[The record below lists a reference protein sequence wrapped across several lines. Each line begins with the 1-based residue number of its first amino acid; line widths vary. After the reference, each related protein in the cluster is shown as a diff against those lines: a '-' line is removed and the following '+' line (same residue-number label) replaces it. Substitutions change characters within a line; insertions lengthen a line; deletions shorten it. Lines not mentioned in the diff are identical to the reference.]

1 MLLLTELAAF
11 LDQRLE
17 RDRVPAEDQNGIY
30 RASDRPIQ
38 RLGLA
43 LEPWADMA
51 EWVRAESLDAL
62 FLHRPWKLDSA
73 KLADD
78 IGIVAYHLAFDERL
92 TVGLNPD
99 LAIALGLTEL
109 DVLGTKHNRP
119 IGMIGNVPPQRLS
132 AYCDRVRQCFGGAE
146 FSSASEKG
154 EKTVSR
160 VAVVGAMD
168 DALVREAHDHGAQLY
183 VTGQVRE
190 AAALAVEETA
200 IAVVAV
206 GHHRAEM
213 WGLQTLAAI
222 VSEHWSTL
230 QVRVALGRR

>member
-1 MLLLTELAAF
+1 MLLLNELAAF

-30 RASDRPIQ
+30 RASDRPIR

-43 LEPWADMA
+43 LEPWADLA

-109 DVLGTKHNRP
+109 DVLGTKQNRP
-119 IGMIGNVPPQRLS
+119 IGMIGSVSPQLLS

-146 FSSASEKG
+146 FSSAG

-168 DALVREAHDHGAQLY
+168 DALVREAHDRGAQLY

-190 AAALAVEETA
+190 AAALAVAETA

-213 WGLQTLAAI
+213 WGLQTLATI
-222 VSEHWSTL
+222 VSEHWPTL